1 MSFLTSLASFLG
13 IEVEE
18 LTQRLQQN
26 AVTWAVIG
34 LFAVICL
41 AFLLVAAHL
50 GLAIWVGPIWSALII
65 AGIALVIAAI
75 LFVVYR
81 MNEGAARKR
90 ELERRRTAEANALM
104 TGAAVTALPVLLKS
118 PLVRNVGIPVGAALA
133 ALYFANRLDTGDDGK
148 K

>member
-1 MSFLTSLASFLG
+1 MNFLTSLASLLG

-18 LTQRLQQN
+18 LTERIRQN
-26 AVTWAVIG
+26 AVLWSVIG
-34 LFAVICL
+34 VLAMIML

-50 GLAIWVGPIWSALII
+50 GLALWVGPIWSALII
-65 AGIALVIAAI
+65 AGVALLFAAI

-81 MNEGAARKR
+81 INEGTAHRR
-90 ELERRRTAEANALM
+90 SMERRRTAEANALM

-118 PLVRNVGIPVGAALA
+118 PLVRNVGIPIGAALA
-133 ALYFANRLDTGDDGK
+133 ALYFANRLDAGEPDK